1 LSLVLEALRRLEKPD
16 ARAGA
21 LGVAVASYR
30 PDRRARRS
38 WAPLV
43 LGLMVGAAIVFQ
55 FWPAPNTRT
64 ETALGTRPLEP
75 RVIPPPGLQEAAQ
88 APSSLVEPTVRS
100 GGGSSPAPDPPAA
113 LAPRLGRSTPV
124 RSAQPKTAAPLVLQ
138 AISERDSRP
147 IAVISD
153 QLVKEGD
160 LVGGA
165 RVLKIGGDSVEVL
178 LASGLKE
185 VVRFLPPPS
194 DPTPSPEER

>member
-1 LSLVLEALRRLEKPD
+1 
-16 ARAGA
+16 
-21 LGVAVASYR
+21 
-30 PDRRARRS
+30 
-38 WAPLV
+38 
-43 LGLMVGAAIVFQ
+43 
-55 FWPAPNTRT
+55 
-64 ETALGTRPLEP
+64 
-75 RVIPPPGLQEAAQ
+75 
-88 APSSLVEPTVRS
+88 
-100 GGGSSPAPDPPAA
+100 
-113 LAPRLGRSTPV
+113 
-124 RSAQPKTAAPLVLQ
+124 VLQ